1 MLPLTAP
8 KEQCGFNLFYS
19 LYPPLVSRLCPPIH
33 LPPLLQLFSLVILE
47 FLSGGKG
54 SILKIL
60 QASELTL
67 ESLHKFI
74 SQTITGSATIL
85 EDVLLEYL
93 PLIHMNTQPYA
104 WTRPGCPGDHVHT
117 HK

>member
-1 MLPLTAP
+1 MVQPVLLIVS
-8 KEQCGFNLFYS
+8 S
-19 LYPPLVSRLCPPIH
+19 LVNRIFPPIN

-47 FLSGGKG
+47 FLSGGRG
-54 SILKIL
+54 NIFNIL
-60 QASELTL
+60 QAPELTL

-85 EDVLLEYL
+85 EDVLLEHL
-93 PLIHMNTQPYA
+93 PLIRMNTQPYA
-104 WTRPGCPGDHVHT
+104 WTRPGCPGDHVQT